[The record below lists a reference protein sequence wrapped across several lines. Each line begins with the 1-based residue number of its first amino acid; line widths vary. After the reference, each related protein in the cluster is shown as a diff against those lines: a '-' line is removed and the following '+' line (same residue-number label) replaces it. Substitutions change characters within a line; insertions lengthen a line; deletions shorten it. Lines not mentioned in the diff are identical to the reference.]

1 MTISSSYQLLIS
13 NSFFCVD
20 FQMPKNKSAISFSA
34 EKIAD
39 DTDSCKEL
47 QASGSVKMTTY
58 KAFFHAAHSNILVI
72 VVLAVFIVS
81 QFAWTGADYFLS
93 EW

>member
-1 MTISSSYQLLIS
+1 
-13 NSFFCVD
+13 
-20 FQMPKNKSAISFSA
+20 MPKNTSALSFCP
-34 EKIAD
+34 EKIEN

-47 QASGSVKMTTY
+47 QATGSVKMTTY

-72 VVLAVFIVS
+72 VVFAVFIVS